1 MRTTK
6 QTKVTFFTNY
16 EELKE
21 SLPPVPASKFWPE
34 WFKKQKTPE
43 VQMSQEL
50 EDRGGPKTVKS
61 CPGIL
66 DVLNQ
71 GYIIPL
77 WCDYKVVRVPST
89 QEQPQGIRW
98 RMPGGQQSLFGAST
112 HPMEQMDA
120 YPFSPDT
127 FNGSFKFMNPWYVK
141 TPPGYSCMFVAPYY
155 NKHKN
160 LEIMNGIIDTD
171 LYHEAHINSFF
182 TAPMGEEITFEY
194 GMPICQVIPFKREDY
209 EMEVLVGD
217 HRSMHN
223 KVTQF
228 IHNSLFKA
236 QHYRPKLS
244 PKRYK

>member
-71 GYIIPL
+71 GYIIHF
-77 WCDYKVVRVPST
+77 KV
-89 QEQPQGIRW
+89 
-98 RMPGGQQSLFGAST
+98 F
-112 HPMEQMDA
+112 
-120 YPFSPDT
+120 
-127 FNGSFKFMNPWYVK
+127 
-141 TPPGYSCMFVAPYY
+141 
-155 NKHKN
+155 
-160 LEIMNGIIDTD
+160 
-171 LYHEAHINSFF
+171 
-182 TAPMGEEITFEY
+182 
-194 GMPICQVIPFKREDY
+194 
-209 EMEVLVGD
+209 
-217 HRSMHN
+217 
-223 KVTQF
+223 
-228 IHNSLFKA
+228 
-236 QHYRPKLS
+236 
-244 PKRYK
+244 

>member
-1 MRTTK
+1 M
-6 QTKVTFFTNY
+6 QPTKVTFFTHHD
-16 EELKE
+16 ELKE
-21 SLPPVPASKFWPE
+21 SLPPVPASKFWPD
-34 WFKKQKTPE
+34 WFKKQKTPK
-43 VQMSQEL
+43 VPITQEL
-50 EDRGGPKTVKS
+50 EDRGGPQTVKS

-71 GYIIPL
+71 GYVIPL
-77 WCDYKVVRVPST
+77 WSDYKVVRVPET
-89 QEQPQGIRW
+89 PDMPQGIRW
-98 RMPGGQQSLFGAST
+98 RMPGGQQSMFGAST

-120 YPFSPDT
+120 YPFGPET
-127 FNGSFKFMNPWYVK
+127 FRGSFKFMNPWFVK

-155 NKHKN
+155 NKHNN

-171 LYHEAHINSFF
+171 KYHEAHINSFF
-182 TAPMGEEITFEY
+182 TAPMGEEITFDY

-209 EMEVLVGD
+209 EMEVLSGD

-228 IHNSLFKA
+228 IHNSMFKA

-244 PKRYK
+244 PRYYK